1 MDESGYVPL
10 VVISRFNRVRALTQ
24 DIATIKESLQGSL
37 VLEIKNERVRKKGN
51 WKRWLMGKG
60 NKQCTRVVII
70 YDSAMCFF
78 VEWFNCVCGWLVEF
92 ANLLHVCNF

>member
-60 NKQCTRVVII
+60 NKQCTRMVIMQ
-70 YDSAMCFF
+70 YVFLFF
-78 VEWFNCVCGWLVEF
+78 EEWFNCVCGWLVEF